1 MTLKYS
7 NKSLRISQT
16 VSGTSNTLPKILLG
30 LLAFCEK
37 NIVRYG
43 LLVFSMLP
51 KIGFLSKYIL
61 FVLYVAL
68 IFLCIA
74 RKTKIGVTELL
85 VPLFMVSAILLT
97 FVFYPQNTKFITNS
111 NNFWNTIFPC
121 LRWFIVGLIIIPDK
135 YMIDL
140 LGKASCLAIIVET
153 AFLIFYMI
161 PNGLVVSDDMSRA
174 YQLLP
179 NIMLAVNYAFNSK
192 KATAVFFSVVGLL
205 YLLSLGTRGPF
216 FILIIFIVVKFVRT
230 HILSSKRKL
239 LSVLGVCVFGI
250 ILSIPKIYIS
260 ILTVIKNLIGKTG
273 LSTRI
278 LDYLIEGTTISETGG
293 RDDLY
298 KIAFE
303 LISERPLLGHGV
315 YGEWPVVYW
324 NIHNLYLELWIH
336 FGVILGSLLLIWGIS
351 LIAKS
356 YFKTSNSYAKDIILV
371 FASFVFFRGFF
382 GGSYLMFS
390 VFFLLGICIKERRRI
405 RNQL

>member
-43 LLVFSMLP
+43 LYVFSMLP

-61 FVLYVAL
+61 LVLYLVL

-74 RKTKIGVTELL
+74 KKNKVGVTELL

-97 FVFYPQNTKFITNS
+97 FVFYPQNAKYITDS
-111 NNFWNTIFPC
+111 KNFWNIIFPC

-135 YMIDL
+135 FMIDL

-179 NIMLAVNYAFNSK
+179 NVMLAFNYAFNSK
-192 KATAVFFSVVGLL
+192 KATAIFLSLVGLL

-216 FILIIFIVVKFVRT
+216 LILIVFIVIKFVRT
-230 HILSSKRKL
+230 NILSSKRKL
-239 LSVLGVCVFGI
+239 LSVLGVCVLGV
-250 ILSIPKIYIS
+250 ILLVPKIYIS
-260 ILTVIKNLIGKTG
+260 IFTLIKNIIGKTG

-278 LDYLIEGTTISETGG
+278 LDFLIEGTTISETGG
-293 RDDLY
+293 RDDLF
-298 KIAFE
+298 KTALE

-324 NIHNLYLELWIH
+324 NIHNMYLELWIH
-336 FGVILGSLLLIWGIS
+336 YGVILGSLLLIWGIN
-351 LIAKS
+351 LIAKT
-356 YFKTSNSYAKDIILV
+356 YFKTKNSYAKDIILI
-371 FASFVFFRGFF
+371 FTSFVFFRGFF
-382 GGSYLMFS
+382 GGSYLMYG
-390 VFFLLGICIKERRRI
+390 VFFLLGLCIKERRRI
-405 RNQL
+405 RSNL